1 MNWYDMMQW
10 MGSNL
15 IQNTWI
21 TQAATGCQRR
31 KGPGCQPQPTHP
43 LAGAPATRW
52 WLHLVAYI
60 EMMTS
65 HGFESMAQLGKMTEQ
80 KGGWTAITA
89 WFPAAQVGWAISIF
103 YNHHLSTILS
113 KFHFCLSN
121 CSFQV
126 IASAATN
133 IGYLRI
139 TPLGY
144 MITQKYTGMPHK
156 SGQRSKFMKIPLW
169 MMHFLDNYMLIW
181 YHYLLVL
188 HPQTVLGLSTDRIA
202 TGVNILPNDTKIS
215 GHNWCFEIGERLHTQ
230 PTPAKKNI

>member
-1 MNWYDMMQW
+1 MVWHDMNWYDMMQW

-156 SGQRSKFMKIPLW
+156 SGQRSKIHENTPLNDAFPGQL
-169 MMHFLDNYMLIW
+169 HADLVS
-181 YHYLLVL
+181 LLV
-188 HPQTVLGLSTDRIA
+188 
-202 TGVNILPNDTKIS
+202 GVASSNCPGSFNWQDSNRCEYLTQWHQNIWT
-215 GHNWCFEIGERLHTQ
+215 
-230 PTPAKKNI
+230 

>member
-1 MNWYDMMQW
+1 MVWHDMNWYDMMQW

-144 MITQKYTGMPHK
+144 MITQKIY
-156 SGQRSKFMKIPLW
+156 
-169 MMHFLDNYMLIW
+169 W
-181 YHYLLVL
+181 YASQV
-188 HPQTVLGLSTDRIA
+188 R
-202 TGVNILPNDTKIS
+202 TKIQNS
-215 GHNWCFEIGERLHTQ
+215 WKYPFEWCISWTTTCWFGITTCWCCILKLSWVFQLTG
-230 PTPAKKNI
+230 